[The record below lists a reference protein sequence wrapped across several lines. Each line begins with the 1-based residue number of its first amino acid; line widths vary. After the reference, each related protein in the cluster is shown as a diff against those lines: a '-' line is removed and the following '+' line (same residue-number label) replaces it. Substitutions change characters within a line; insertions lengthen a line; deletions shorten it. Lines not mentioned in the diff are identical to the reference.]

1 MIRGPRPCR
10 IVFDGQSRLAIPP
23 WNGLP
28 PWNGQLL
35 GYSWGRLVTAGLG
48 LPAVSR
54 AVSGQGWTELSTT
67 FATRVAPYITPAEPT
82 IFVMCGGAS
91 DILNDGDEP
100 EQAYADAGAYAQMAR
115 NVGAAYVLA
124 TTIMPGTLFQAS
136 GDAEERRQAT
146 NALMLADADD
156 HFDAVVNLDVP
167 GLTDT
172 NDFDVY
178 YNGVHVYG
186 PGVIELNGK
195 VGKGLGTTRVAAV
208 VRPHLLAAIEA
219 VTS

>member
-23 WNGLP
+23 WNGL
-28 PWNGQLL
+28 LL

-54 AVSGQGWTELSTT
+54 AISGQGWTELSTT

-82 IFVMCGGAS
+82 IFVMCGGGS
-91 DILNDGDEP
+91 DILEDGDEP
-100 EQAYADAGAYAQMAR
+100 EQVYADAGAYAQMAR
-115 NVGAAYVLA
+115 DVGAAYVLA
-124 TTIMPGTLFQAS
+124 TTIMPGRLFQEDES

-146 NALMLADADD
+146 NALMLADADGY
-156 HFDAVVNLDVP
+156 FDAVVNLDVP

-172 NDFDVY
+172 DDFDVY
-178 YNGVHVYG
+178 YDGTHVYG
-186 PGVIELNGK
+186 PGVFEFDGK

>member
-10 IVFDGQSRLAIPP
+10 IVFDGQSRVAIPP
-23 WNGLP
+23 WNGL
-28 PWNGQLL
+28 LL

-48 LPAVSR
+48 LPAVLR

-82 IFVMCGGAS
+82 IFVMCGGGS
-91 DILNDGDEP
+91 DILEDGDEP
-100 EQAYADAGAYAQMAR
+100 EQVYADAGAYAQMAR
-115 NVGAAYVLA
+115 DVGAAYVLA
-124 TTIMPGTLFQAS
+124 TTIMPGKLFQEHES
-136 GDAEERRQAT
+136 GDAEERRQAA
-146 NALMLADADD
+146 NALMLADADG

-172 NDFDVY
+172 DDFDVY
-178 YNGVHVYG
+178 YDGNHVYG
-186 PGVIELNGK
+186 PGVVELDGK

-208 VRPHLLAAIEA
+208 VRPYLLAAIEA